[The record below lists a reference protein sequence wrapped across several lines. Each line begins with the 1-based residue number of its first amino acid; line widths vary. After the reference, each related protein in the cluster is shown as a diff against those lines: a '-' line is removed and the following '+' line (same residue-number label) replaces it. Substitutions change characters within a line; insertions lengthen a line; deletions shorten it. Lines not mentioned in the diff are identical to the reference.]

1 MKICSLLPSGTEIAF
16 ALGLGDLVVGV
27 SDICDYPAEVQTKHV
42 ACRSLIDTSTLSS
55 REVEQKIREYTDAG
69 QSTFELDVEWLE
81 SAKPDL
87 ILTQDLCYV
96 CDVDA
101 SQVFQAVDGSDSIPQ
116 VLVLSPKTVS
126 EIYDN
131 IREVGDA
138 GGVIE
143 RAEDLVSGMQR
154 RVAAVTSK
162 LDRVEHRPK
171 VFSLE
176 GVDPLAAGGHW
187 IPEMRILA
195 GGRDEMFAP
204 GCPATRMAWEQVTGY
219 DPKVLLLILCSS
231 DLRRNLKEVHWLARQ
246 EGWWDMDAVRTGQ
259 VYLIDHVR
267 FSRPG
272 PRVVEGVEILAQ
284 IFHPDLFS
292 GLIPEETVMKFHPP
306 ASGRCSPEDLADCF
320 RPYP

>member
-27 SDICDYPAEVQTKHV
+27 SDLCDHPPEARAKHT

-69 QSTFELDVEWLE
+69 ESTFVLDVEWLE
-81 SAKPDL
+81 SARPDL

-101 SQVFQAVDGSDSIPQ
+101 GQVFQAVDGFNASPQ

-126 EIYDN
+126 EIHSN
-131 IREVGDA
+131 IREVGKAA
-138 GGVIE
+138 GVTD
-143 RAEDLVSGMQR
+143 RAEDLVSSMQR

-162 LDRVEHRPK
+162 LNSAESLPR

-176 GVDPLAAGGHW
+176 GIDPLAAGGHW

-204 GCPATRMAWEQVTGY
+204 GCPATRLAWEQVSAY
-219 DPKVLLLILCSS
+219 DPEVLLLILCSS
-231 DLRRNLKEVHWLARQ
+231 DLQRNLREVHWLARQ
-246 EGWWDMDAVRTGQ
+246 EGWWDLDSVRSGQ
-259 VYLIDHVR
+259 VYLIDHAC

-272 PRVVEGVEILAQ
+272 PRIVQGIETLAQ
-284 IFHPDLFS
+284 IFHPDLFT
-292 GLIPEETVMKFHPP
+292 GLIPEHTVMKLHPP
-306 ASGRCSPEDLADCF
+306 TTGSCSPEELASHF
-320 RPYP
+320 IPYP

>member
-1 MKICSLLPSGTEIAF
+1 MRICSLLPSGTEIAF

-27 SDICDYPAEVQTKHV
+27 SDICDHPSEVRTKHV
-42 ACRSLIDTSTLSS
+42 ASRSLIDTSTLSS
-55 REVEQKIREYTDAG
+55 REVEQKIREYTDTG
-69 QSTFELDVEWLE
+69 QSTFVLDVEWLD
-81 SAKPDL
+81 SARPDL

-96 CDVDA
+96 CDVD
-101 SQVFQAVDGSDSIPQ
+101 SGQVFQAIDGTGSNAR

-138 GGVIE
+138 GGVID
-143 RAEDLVSGMQR
+143 RAEDLVSSMQR
-154 RVAAVTSK
+154 RVAAVTSR
-162 LDRVEHRPK
+162 LDRVDHRPK

-176 GVDPLAAGGHW
+176 GVDPLVAGGHW

-204 GCPATRMAWEQVTGY
+204 GCPATRLAWEQVSAY
-219 DPKVLLLILCSS
+219 DPEVLLLILCSS
-231 DLRRNLKEVHWLARQ
+231 DLQRNLREVHWLARQ

-272 PRVVEGVEILAQ
+272 PRVVEGIEILAQ
-284 IFHPDLFS
+284 IFHPDLFT
-292 GLIPEETVMKFHPP
+292 GLIPEHTVMKLHPP
-306 ASGRCSPEDLADCF
+306 TAGVCSPEELASHF
-320 RPYP
+320 LPYL

>member
-1 MKICSLLPSGTEIAF
+1 MKICSLLPSGTEITF

-27 SDICDYPAEVQTKHV
+27 SDLCDHPPEARTKHV

-55 REVEQKIREYTDAG
+55 REVEHKIREYTDAG
-69 QSTFELDVEWLE
+69 QSTFVLDVEWLDNA
-81 SAKPDL
+81 SPDL

-101 SQVFQAVDGSDSIPQ
+101 AQVFEAVDGAESVPQ
-116 VLVLSPKTVS
+116 ILVLSPKTVS

-131 IREVGDA
+131 IREVGNA
-138 GGVIE
+138 SGVTD
-143 RAEDLVSGMQR
+143 RAEGLVSSLQR
-154 RVAAVTSK
+154 RVEAVTWK

-176 GVDPLAAGGHW
+176 GVDPLVVGGHW

-204 GCPATRMAWEQVTGY
+204 GCPATRLGWEQVAGY
-219 DPKVLLLILCSS
+219 NPEVLLLILCSS
-231 DLRRNLKEVHWLARQ
+231 DLQRNLREVHWLAGQ

-272 PRVVEGVEILAQ
+272 PRVVEGIEILAQ
-284 IFHPDLFS
+284 IFHPDLFT
-292 GLIPEETVMKFHPP
+292 GLVPEDAVMKLHPP
-306 ASGRCSPEDLADCF
+306 DSGRCSPEDLAGCF
-320 RPYP
+320 LPYP

>member
-27 SDICDYPAEVQTKHV
+27 SDICDYPSDVRTKRV

-69 QSTFELDVEWLE
+69 QSTFVLDVEWLDR
-81 SAKPDL
+81 ARPDL

-101 SQVFQAVDGSDSIPQ
+101 GQVFQAVDGSDSNLQ
-116 VLVLSPKTVS
+116 VLVLSPTTVS
-126 EIYDN
+126 EIYDT

-138 GGVIE
+138 GGVIG
-143 RAEDLVSGMQR
+143 RADELVSSMQR
-154 RVAAVTSK
+154 RVEAVTSK
-162 LDRVEHRPK
+162 LDKVDHRPK

-204 GCPATRMAWEQVTGY
+204 GCPATRLVWDQVTGY
-219 DPKVLLLILCSS
+219 DPEVLLLILCSS
-231 DLRRNLKEVHWLARQ
+231 DLQRNLREVHWLARQ

-259 VYLIDHVR
+259 VYLIDHVC

-272 PRVVEGVEILAQ
+272 PRIVDGIEILAQ

-292 GLIPEETVMKFHPP
+292 GLIPEDAVMKFHPP
-306 ASGRCSPEDLADCF
+306 VSGRCSPDELASHFC
-320 RPYP
+320 PYP

>member
-16 ALGLGDLVVGV
+16 ALGLGDSIVGV
-27 SDICDYPAEVQTKHV
+27 SDLCDHPAEAQTKHV

-55 REVEQKIREYTDAG
+55 REVEEKIREYTDAG
-69 QSTFELDVEWLE
+69 QSTFVLDVEWLR
-81 SAKPDL
+81 SDRPDL

-101 SQVFQAVDGSDSIPQ
+101 GQVFQAVDGSGSNPQ

-131 IREVGDA
+131 IRDVGKSA
-138 GGVIE
+138 GVPD
-143 RAEDLVSGMQR
+143 RAEDLVSSMQR

-162 LDRVEHRPK
+162 LDRVDRRPK

-204 GCPATRMAWEQVTGY
+204 GCPATRLAWEEVTGY
-219 DPKVLLLILCSS
+219 NPEVLLLILCSS
-231 DLRRNLKEVHWLARQ
+231 DLQRNLREVHWLARQ

-259 VYLIDHVR
+259 VYLIDHVC

-272 PRVVEGVEILAQ
+272 PRIVDGIEILAQ

-292 GLIPEETVMKFHPP
+292 GLIPEDAVMKLSPP
-306 ASGRCSPEDLADCF
+306 DSGRCSPEELAGCF
-320 RPYP
+320 RPYF

>member
-27 SDICDYPAEVQTKHV
+27 SDICDYPSEVRTKHI

-81 SAKPDL
+81 SEKPDL

-101 SQVFQAVDGSDSIPQ
+101 EQVFQAVDGSGSNPQ
-116 VLVLSPKTVS
+116 VLVLSATTVS

-143 RAEDLVSGMQR
+143 KAEGLVSSMQR

-162 LDRVEHRPK
+162 LDRVEYRPK

-204 GCPATRMAWEQVTGY
+204 GCPATRLAWEQVTGY
-219 DPKVLLLILCSS
+219 DPELLLLILCSS
-231 DLRRNLKEVHWLARQ
+231 DLQRNLREVHWLACQ
-246 EGWWDMDAVRTGQ
+246 EGWWDMGAVRAGQ
-259 VYLIDHVR
+259 VYLIDHVC

-272 PRVVEGVEILAQ
+272 PRIVDGIEILAQ
-284 IFHPDLFS
+284 IFHPDLFE
-292 GLIPEETVMKFHPP
+292 GLIPEDAVMKFRLP
-306 ASGRCSPEDLADCF
+306 ASGKCSPEDLADCF